1 MSIGKVKIPINL
13 SETNINR
20 FWSKVGFTAN
30 PNCCWEYN
38 GTVNERGYGYID
50 LIHEDKRQK
59 FKAHRLSYFLTNKK
73 DPVGYVV
80 MHNCD
85 NRKCCNPNHLELGSD
100 KNNLE
105 DCKKKGRN
113 NIGEKNGQAVR
124 TKEQVLEI
132 RKLFSDGIMSRH
144 EIANKFKIPYNS
156 VVSIILRRDW
166 KHI

>member
-1 MSIGKVKIPINL
+1 MSVGKVTIPTNL
-13 SETNINR
+13 SETNTNR

-38 GTVNERGYGYID
+38 GTINKGGYGYID
-50 LIHEDKRQK
+50 FIHEEKRIK
-59 FKAHRLSYFLTNKK
+59 LKAHRLSYFLTNKK

-80 MHNCD
+80 MHKCD
-85 NRKCCNPNHLELGSD
+85 NRKCCNPKHLELGSD
-100 KNNLE
+100 NDNLQYCKN
-105 DCKKKGRN
+105 KGRN
-113 NIGEKNGQAVR
+113 NRGEQNIHAKR
-124 TKEQVLEI
+124 TKEQILEI

-144 EIANKFKIPYNS
+144 EIARQFKMPYNS